1 MGAGDSQ
8 NRQLGPGSFPE
19 LHTFYSAEDSVFDLS
34 DESKARD
41 SGAGTLPG
49 SCHVC
54 LSRRRGNFR
63 GDLFAIA
70 CLETA

>member
-1 MGAGDSQ
+1 MGTRDSQ
-8 NRQLGPGSFPE
+8 SRQLGPGSFPE

-34 DESKARD
+34 DESKVRD

-54 LSRRRGNFR
+54 LSRRHGNVR
-63 GDLFAIA
+63 GDLSAIDG
-70 CLETA
+70 LETA